1 MTLKKSAIA
10 LAVASACMLPLT
22 SNAGELKVS
31 GIVEAEITKTDS
43 DDETQET
50 DLAVELGDVRV
61 KFKYVEPVK
70 VGEAYAVYRIDADGP
85 SGSITTA
92 DSVTVGL
99 KGTFGDVSLG
109 EAAIPIEEVAE
120 LANDIVDIETGDYDQ
135 SLGYNNAFGPVSVF
149 AAFAP
154 EGSGDLFGFG
164 AQYSAGGLT
173 IGAGIESLNENIPA
187 GQAEETVTAV
197 AGKFANNMFS
207 VAAHHAMYD
216 EADSSL
222 SSVQGKYFSGDWTFA
237 LTYTT
242 VEDKADYVRPEA
254 TYALGEMTYV
264 NFRLTSMSPDVG
276 EDTLTYRVLL
286 GVEF

>member
-1 MTLKKSAIA
+1 M
-10 LAVASACMLPLT
+10 
-22 SNAGELKVS
+22 
-31 GIVEAEITKTDS
+31 
-43 DDETQET
+43 
-50 DLAVELGDVRV
+50 
-61 KFKYVEPVK
+61 
-70 VGEAYAVYRIDADGP
+70 GEAYAVYRVDADGP
-85 SGSITTA
+85 SNTITTS

-120 LANDIVDIETGDYDQ
+120 LANDIVDIEIGDYDQ
-135 SLGYNNAFGPVSVF
+135 SLGYNNTFGPVSVF

-242 VEDKADYVRPEA
+242 VEDTADYVRPEA

-264 NFRLTSMSPDVG
+264 NFRLTSMSPEVG